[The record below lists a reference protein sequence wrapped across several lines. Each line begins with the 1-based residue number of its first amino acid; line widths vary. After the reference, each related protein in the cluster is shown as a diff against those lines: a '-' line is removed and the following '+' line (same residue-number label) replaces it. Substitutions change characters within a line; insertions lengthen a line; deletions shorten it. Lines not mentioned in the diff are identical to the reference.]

1 MFFFEHSE
9 KLGRVI
15 FQIFFRGRRHLVEGL
30 VITKTY
36 MYHRPL
42 IQGNLTSTKTKP
54 IFECKGTRWKKKLTQ
69 NDNIGYIWIKLLY
82 ILILYINWREQIKF
96 PLQEMRLHVCCSLMK
111 ARLRVSISLKSIF
124 SPIKVC
130 IFFLFLKA
138 RLARSK
144 NNTLTLHRA
153 LPLGIQTSA
162 RPTVL
167 QILTKRL
174 WSVGFTNNILLP

>member
-111 ARLRVSISLKSIF
+111 ARLRVPISNQLSFLSRSAFCFCFWKLV
-124 SPIKVC
+124 SPG
-130 IFFLFLKA
+130 A
-138 RLARSK
+138 R
-144 NNTLTLHRA
+144 
-153 LPLGIQTSA
+153 I
-162 RPTVL
+162 
-167 QILTKRL
+167 IL
-174 WSVGFTNNILLP
+174 